1 MGKKINH
8 TSILILFFVFWT
20 VTVSQTWAS
29 SNAVPMR
36 EFEAI
41 QEAYSDLTSLSF
53 DFKQIIRSNGRDR
66 EGAGSS
72 IFYRPTADTSGIMRW
87 NYTKPDMQV
96 ILNDGKELSIYTRKN
111 NQLVIMSAEKLQS
124 DITYSFFAGQ
134 RKLTDDFK
142 LYPADRR
149 YAADSVRQKLLVVK
163 LIPKKPHGQI
173 KSLHL
178 WFDNKSMI
186 RKLVMEDHFETITE
200 LIFSNIKTNSLS
212 RDSAKTTAALVQL
225 NLPPNTEIIR
235 Q

>member
-1 MGKKINH
+1 MGKKKNH
-8 TSILILFFVFWT
+8 TSTLILLFVFWA
-20 VTVSQTWAS
+20 VTASQTWAS
-29 SNAVPMR
+29 STAIPMR
-36 EFEAI
+36 EFKVI
-41 QEAYSDLTSLSF
+41 QEVYSDLTSLSF
-53 DFKQIIRSNGRDR
+53 NFQQITRSNGRNR

-72 IFYRPTADTSGIMRW
+72 VFYRPSTNTSGIMRW

-124 DITYSFFAGQ
+124 DITYSFFAGTK
-134 RKLTDDFK
+134 KLTDDFK
-142 LYPADRR
+142 LYPADSR
-149 YAADSVRQKLLVVK
+149 YTSNSARQKLLVVK

-212 RDSAKTTAALVQL
+212 QNSAKTMADLIQL
-225 NLPPNTEIIR
+225 NMPSNTEIIR